1 MKKNVN
7 AYVIVVNKSVDYDE
21 DENVVLVTT
30 DKDKARKKMDELRD
44 EVYNYSVENDYCFE
58 ECDNHLEAYKEGYA
72 SHEHFYV
79 SLYEKTLI
87 K

>member
-1 MKKNVN
+1 MKKEEK

-21 DENVVLVTT
+21 EENVVLVTT
-30 DKDKARKKMDELRD
+30 DKDKARKKMDELRN
-44 EVYNYSVENDYCFE
+44 EVYNYSVENGYCFE
-58 ECDNHLEAYKEGYA
+58 ECDNCLEAYEEGYA

-79 SLYEKTLI
+79 SLYERTLV